1 MMKRSGA
8 KAWLAIFTCMT
19 LLSAGCQEFD
29 RLRLILKPEQFPEG
43 LSGPHRVS
51 IRVVP
56 AQSATLELNGRSI
69 PITETTELRGLRAGE
84 HRLILRA
91 PGYQSFATPMKLG
104 SVEHLDLEVHL
115 QPVSTSQEEASFI
128 RLSRHSNAPTLPEGI
143 HPASVSLR
151 CASTE
156 PSSIDGETID
166 QQATL
171 NRIYGVLSCGG
182 VEFRY
187 QYTTDGEL
195 ELGPI
200 SNPLEIK
207 SKPLAPGQ
215 VILASPGGH
224 TFLLPRVDQPLFP
237 IEIRVNR

>member
-1 MMKRSGA
+1 MNRSGA
-8 KAWLAIFTCMT
+8 SAWLAVCTCLT

-56 AQSATLELNGRSI
+56 TENATLELNGRSI
-69 PITETTELRGLRAGE
+69 LLAETTELRGLRAGE

-104 SVEHLDLEVHL
+104 PVEHLDLEVHL
-115 QPVSTSQEEASFI
+115 QPISASQEEASFI
-128 RLSRHSNAPTLPEGI
+128 RLSHHSNAPSLPEGI

-151 CASTE
+151 CASTQA
-156 PSSIDGETID
+156 PSVDGQAINE
-166 QQATL
+166 QATL
-171 NRIYGVLSCGG
+171 SRIYGVLSCGS

-200 SNPLEIK
+200 SHTLEIS
-207 SKPLAPGQ
+207 SKPLEPGQ
-215 VILASPGGH
+215 VILASPGQH
-224 TFLLPRVDQPLFP
+224 TFLLPRVGQPLFP
-237 IEIRVNR
+237 IEFQVKR